1 MCIYKSAHIENRK
14 YITKYMYLNSYE
26 KLSSDGHL
34 LWWQVDLMGTK
45 FLEHNVKPIQTHLHM
60 M

>member
-1 MCIYKSAHIENRK
+1 MYMCIYKSAHIENRK

-34 LWWQVDLMGTK
+34 LW
-45 FLEHNVKPIQTHLHM
+45 
-60 M
+60 